1 MKGKNRRPDVASLAL
16 NLAGYADG
24 DYLTKSGMRQVFKC
38 TGRSI
43 QRMVDRFEIPPPAF
57 VGGRNIWNVARLK
70 AWIADI
76 AGRRE
81 AEAARTAKRMKVFT
95 A

>member
-1 MKGKNRRPDVASLAL
+1 MRRVNDGSDVASLAL
-16 NLAGYADG
+16 DLAGYANG
-24 DYLTKSGMRQVFKC
+24 DYLTKTGMRQVFKC

-81 AEAARTAKRMKVFT
+81 AEAARAAKRMKAF